1 MAVGGGNRPRLLLI
15 ILLVTS
21 LFLITLDLRGIS
33 ITKSSRSVSQSFLAP
48 IQRGF
53 SDFFSPVGNFI
64 SDIKNFG
71 KIKSEN
77 EDLKAANAKLK
88 SQLVISKDIKGQLD
102 KLKNTLNLAGRGGF
116 KVVSARV
123 IGQGS
128 ASTFSQTITI
138 DAGTSDGVNKD
149 MTVIGESGL
158 VGVVKSATATSA
170 IVLLMSDPTF
180 KIGVRIAGSQ
190 EVGVLSGNGT
200 SRYTLQLLD
209 SAGSIKENDVL
220 LSLGSDN
227 NRPYVPG
234 IPVGYVKSVDESN
247 RTLVKT
253 ATVGSYS
260 KLTSLGIVS
269 VIVAAGKSD
278 PRDSLVPKPAPVATI
293 WVTATG
299 TPPEPSPSN
308 SATPSPSATPKLT
321 KASKK

>member
-33 ITKSSRSVSQSFLAP
+33 LTQTSRSATQSFLAP

-53 SDFFSPVGNFI
+53 SDFFSPVGNFL

-71 KIKSEN
+71 NIKNEN
-77 EDLKAANAKLK
+77 EALKKENEKLK
-88 SQLVISKDIKGQLD
+88 SQVTINKDIEGQLK
-102 KLKNTLNLAGRGGF
+102 KLKGTLNLAGRGGF
-116 KVVSARV
+116 KVVAARV

-138 DAGTSDGVNKD
+138 DAGTNEGVDKD
-149 MTVIGESGL
+149 MTVISESGL
-158 VGVVKSATATSA
+158 VGVVKSATSSSA

-190 EVGVLSGNGT
+190 SVGVLSGNGT

-209 SAGSIKENDVL
+209 ATGTIKEKDVL

-234 IPVGYVKSVDESN
+234 IPVGYVNRVDNSN
-247 RTLVKT
+247 TALVKS
-253 ATVGSYS
+253 ASVISYS
-260 KLTSLGIVS
+260 KLESLGVVS
-269 VIVAAGKSD
+269 VIVAPGKSD
-278 PRDSLVPKPAPVATI
+278 PRDALVPRPAPTATI

-299 TPPEPSPSN
+299 MPEPSPTDS
-308 SATPSPSATPKLT
+308 PSPSPTST
-321 KASKK
+321 KAGKK

>member
-33 ITKSSRSVSQSFLAP
+33 LTKTSRSATQSFLAP

-64 SDIKNFG
+64 SNIKNFG
-71 KIKSEN
+71 KIKTEN

-102 KLKNTLNLAGRGGF
+102 KLKGSLNLAGRGGF
-116 KVVSARV
+116 SVVAARV

-138 DAGTSDGVNKD
+138 DAGTNSGVNKD

-158 VGVVKSATATSA
+158 VGVVKSATSSSA

-190 EVGVLSGNGT
+190 QVGVLSGNGT
-200 SRYTLQLLD
+200 TRYTLQLLD
-209 SAGSIKENDVL
+209 STGTIKEGDVL

-234 IPVGYVKSVDESN
+234 IPVGYVRDVDHSN
-247 RTLVKT
+247 TALVKT
-253 ATVGSYS
+253 GTVSSYS
-260 KLTSLGIVS
+260 QLSSLGVVS
-269 VIVAAGKSD
+269 VIVSAGKSD
-278 PRDSLVPKPAPVATI
+278 PRDALVPKPAPTATV

-299 TPPEPSPSN
+299 TPPEPSP
-308 SATPSPSATPKLT
+308 TGSPSASPTSS
-321 KASKK
+321 KAVKK

>member
-33 ITKSSRSVSQSFLAP
+33 LTKTSRSATQSFLAP

-64 SDIKNFG
+64 SNIKNFG
-71 KIKSEN
+71 KIKTEN

-102 KLKNTLNLAGRGGF
+102 KLKGSLNLAGRGGF
-116 KVVSARV
+116 SVVAARV

-138 DAGTSDGVNKD
+138 DAGTNSGVNKD

-158 VGVVKSATATSA
+158 VGVVKSATSSSA

-190 EVGVLSGNGT
+190 QVGVLSGNGT
-200 SRYTLQLLD
+200 TRYTLQLLD
-209 SAGSIKENDVL
+209 STGTIKEGDVL

-234 IPVGYVKSVDESN
+234 IPVGYVRDVDHSN
-247 RTLVKT
+247 TALVKT
-253 ATVGSYS
+253 GTVSSYS
-260 KLTSLGIVS
+260 QLSSLGVVS
-269 VIVAAGKSD
+269 VIVSAGKSD
-278 PRDSLVPKPAPVATI
+278 PRDALVPKPAPTATV

-299 TPPEPSPSN
+299 TPPEQSP
-308 SATPSPSATPKLT
+308 TGSPSASPTSS
-321 KASKK
+321 KAVKK